1 MEIHQTT
8 GKLAGAQRIPER
20 VKRNM
25 KKEVT
30 KKVERIDTEV
40 DRLRM
45 RRKDTDTLKVTDN
58 VFDDPTLKTLYTLSS
73 KGILKAMG
81 GPISTGK
88 EANVFLAEGEGKDIA
103 IKIYRISSSTFN
115 SMEDYILGDPRFR
128 NVRHSKRDII
138 FAWTKK
144 EQRNLIRAK
153 EVGIR
158 VPEPIVA
165 ERNVLVMEFMG
176 ENEKPYPQLKDIRL
190 EKEGAK
196 TVYDTIIKN
205 IDLLYKE
212 ANLVHGDL
220 SEYNILMV
228 PETNDPIFIDMGQ
241 SVTSEHPRSREFL
254 LRDIENIVRFFK
266 KYGIDEDPQ
275 ELYSSIRNKEE
286 KTQIIDS

>member
-1 MEIHQTT
+1 
-8 GKLAGAQRIPER
+8 
-20 VKRNM
+20 M

-30 KKVERIDTEV
+30 KKVKRIDTDV
-40 DRLRM
+40 DKLRM
-45 RRKDTDTLKVTDN
+45 KRKDTDTLKVTDN
-58 VFDDPTLKTLYTLSS
+58 VFDDPTLKTLYTLSN
-73 KGILKAMG
+73 KGIIRALG

-88 EANVFLAEGEGKDIA
+88 EANVFLAEGEEKNVA

-153 EVGIR
+153 EAGIR
-158 VPEPIVA
+158 VPEPIIA

-176 ENEKPYPQLKDIRL
+176 EDEKPYPQLKDVRL
-190 EKEGAK
+190 EKEMAR
-196 TVYDTIIKN
+196 TVFDSIVHY
-205 IDLLYKE
+205 IDLLYNE

-220 SEYNILMV
+220 SEYNILII
-228 PETNDPIFIDMGQ
+228 PETGETVFIDMGQ

-254 LRDIENIVRFFK
+254 LRDIENIIRYFK
-266 KYGIDEDPQ
+266 KYNIDEDSQ
-275 ELYSSIRNKEE
+275 QLYSSIRNKE
-286 KTQIIDS
+286 

>member
-1 MEIHQTT
+1 
-8 GKLAGAQRIPER
+8 
-20 VKRNM
+20 M
-25 KKEVT
+25 KKKVT
-30 KKVERIDTEV
+30 KKVRRIDTEV
-40 DRLRM
+40 DKLRIK
-45 RRKDTDTLKVTDN
+45 RKDTNALKVTDN
-58 VFDDPTLKTLYTLSS
+58 VFDDPTLKTLYTLSN
-73 KGILKAMG
+73 KGIIQAMG

-88 EANVFLAEGEGKDIA
+88 EANVFLAEGEEKDVA

-153 EVGIR
+153 EAGIR

-176 ENEKPYPQLKDIRL
+176 KDEKPYPQLKDIHL
-190 EKEGAK
+190 EKEMTR
-196 TVYDTIIKN
+196 TVYDTIVN
-205 IDLLYKE
+205 YIDILYNE

-220 SEYNILMV
+220 SEYNILII
-228 PETNDPIFIDMGQ
+228 PETGEPVFIDMGQ

-254 LRDIENIVRFFK
+254 LRDIENIIRYFK
-266 KYGIDEDPQ
+266 KYSIDEDAQ
-275 ELYSSIRNKEE
+275 QLYSSIRNKE
-286 KTQIIDS
+286 